1 MNNDENVPA
10 NIPTNNAK
18 TKPRIVSPPKMKIA
32 NNTTIVVPDV
42 LIERNNV
49 LLFALLK
56 RSFQPFLGKRLTFS
70 RTRSKITTVLL
81 IE

>member
-10 NIPTNNAK
+10 IIPTNNAN

-42 LIERNNV
+42 LIVRNNV
-49 LLFALLK
+49 LLFAPLK
-56 RSFQPFLGKRLTFS
+56 RSFQSFLGNNVTFS